1 MKGKSTMA
9 FKDMLKTISR
19 DIVKGVADAK
29 DNIAEKSRKSAVINR
44 LRSVVKLEEARRDR
58 AYMALGRYYYH
69 NLRDEN
75 NENTEPHCAAVDEAE
90 SRIAAA
96 LAHLDELY
104 HEKDN
109 AAEAEEIDLEG
120 VVEIEAPAEEIDP
133 VTAGSNSQYIEI
145 GDDET
150 AKDGEN
156 DNLPF
161 E

>member
-1 MKGKSTMA
+1 MA
-9 FKDMLKTISR
+9 LKDMLKTISR
-19 DIVKGVADAK
+19 DIAKGVTDAR
-29 DNIAEKSRKSAVINR
+29 DNIAEKSRKTAVINR

-75 NENTEPHCAAVDEAE
+75 NENTELHCVAVDEAE
-90 SRIAAA
+90 NRIAAA
-96 LAHLDELY
+96 LAHLDEIY
-104 HEKDN
+104 REKDN
-109 AAEAEEIDLEG
+109 NDVAEVVELDD
-120 VVEIEAPAEEIDP
+120 VVEIEAPAEDIDP
-133 VTAGSNSQYIEI
+133 VTAGSNSQFIDI
-145 GDDET
+145 GDEET

>member
-1 MKGKSTMA
+1 MA
-9 FKDMLKTISR
+9 LKDMLKSMTR
-19 DIVKGVADAK
+19 DIVKGVNDAK
-29 DNIAEKSRKSAVINR
+29 DNIAEKSRKTAVISR

-75 NENTEPHCAAVDEAE
+75 NENTELHCAAVDEAE

-96 LAHLDELY
+96 LNHLDEIY
-104 HEKDN
+104 REKDSGDV
-109 AAEAEEIDLEG
+109 AEVVELDD
-120 VVEIEAPAEEIDP
+120 VVEIEAPTEDVDP
-133 VTAGSNSQYIEI
+133 VTAGSNSQFIEI
-145 GDDET
+145 GDEET